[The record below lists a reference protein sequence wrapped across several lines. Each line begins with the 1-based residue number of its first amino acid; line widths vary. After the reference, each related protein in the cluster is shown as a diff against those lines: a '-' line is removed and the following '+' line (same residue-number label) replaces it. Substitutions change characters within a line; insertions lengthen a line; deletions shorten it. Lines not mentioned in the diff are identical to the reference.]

1 MVNSEILKTL
11 IIDKLTLKQ
20 IKESSLMNLDFWEFL
35 ERLENENFENLTND
49 NFKYI
54 AQKIRKSIDNQN
66 QQYNY
71 SNFIQLVTRLPIEKL
86 SFFKELIVINY
97 QKFLHQSFHI
107 EELNTIKNLKN
118 HIDSIPDKTHPKV
131 AEFVKQTKEKAS
143 NVITKTQLLLQK
155 QQELKQKLT
164 SIGKLYETEYIYK
177 VDYPEES
184 SDEKNKTDEENNT
197 VITDSIEFQKQLK
210 FLEENFYLED
220 RIRERLKKKTEVEYK
235 INLDG
240 KNLPLSKE
248 HVLNYLL
255 EAVELKP
262 EILLQ
267 KIHFSDTHRIHIH
280 KDLVEKYMKI
290 NPLTQSILI
299 DEIWIDFGENIYTA
313 INIIH
318 FNSWYEIIE
327 MKNPMFPSKKINKL
341 TFSDENKLHIQ
352 KLYEQLSNAE

>member
-11 IIDKLTLKQ
+11 VTDKLTLKQ

-35 ERLENENFENLTND
+35 ERLKNENFENLTND

-71 SNFIQLVTRLPIEKL
+71 NNFIQLVTRLPIEKL

-97 QKFLHQSFHI
+97 QKFLHHSFHI

-131 AEFVKQTKEKAS
+131 AEFVKQSKEKIS
-143 NVITKTQLLLQK
+143 NVITKTELLSQK
-155 QQELKQKLT
+155 QQELEQKLL
-164 SIGKLYETEYIYK
+164 SLEEWDETEYIFK
-177 VDYPEES
+177 VDYHEETETENESNNSKKLS
-184 SDEKNKTDEENNT
+184 SQEL
-197 VITDSIEFQKQLK
+197 IKQLK

-240 KNLPLSKE
+240 KNLPLSRE
-248 HVLNYLL
+248 NVLNYLL

-267 KIHFSDTHRIHIH
+267 KIHFSNTHRIHIH

-290 NPLTQSILI
+290 NPLTQNVLI
-299 DEIWIDFGENIYTA
+299 DEIWIDFWKNIHTA

-318 FNSWYEIIE
+318 FNSWYEIKEI
-327 MKNPMFPSKKINKL
+327 KNPMFPSKKINKL
-341 TFSDENKLHIQ
+341 YISDENKLHIQ
-352 KLYEQLSNAE
+352 QLAKQLSNAE

>member
-11 IIDKLTLKQ
+11 VTDKLTLKQ

-71 SNFIQLVTRLPIEKL
+71 NNFIQLVTRLPIEKL

-97 QKFLHQSFHI
+97 QKFLHHSFHI
-107 EELNTIKNLKN
+107 EELNTIKDLKN

-131 AEFVKQTKEKAS
+131 AEFVKQSKEKIS
-143 NVITKTQLLLQK
+143 NVITKTELLSQK
-155 QQELKQKLT
+155 QQELEQKLL
-164 SIGKLYETEYIYK
+164 SLEEWDETEYIFK
-177 VDYPEES
+177 VDYHEEIETENESNNSKKLS
-184 SDEKNKTDEENNT
+184 SQEL
-197 VITDSIEFQKQLK
+197 IKQLK

-240 KNLPLSKE
+240 KNLPLSRE
-248 HVLNYLL
+248 NVLNYLL

-267 KIHFSDTHRIHIH
+267 KIHFSNTHRIHIH

-290 NPLTQSILI
+290 NPLTQNVLI
-299 DEIWIDFGENIYTA
+299 DEIWIDFWKNIHTA

-318 FNSWYEIIE
+318 FNSWYEIKEI
-327 MKNPMFPSKKINKL
+327 KNPMFPSKKINKL
-341 TFSDENKLHIQ
+341 YISDENKLHIQ
-352 KLYEQLSNAE
+352 QLAKQLSNAE

>member
-11 IIDKLTLKQ
+11 VIDKLTLKQ

-97 QKFLHQSFHI
+97 QKFLHHSFHI
-107 EELNTIKNLKN
+107 EELNTIKNLKK

-131 AEFVKQTKEKAS
+131 LEFIKQTKEKAS
-143 NVITKTQLLLQK
+143 NVISKVVLLSQK
-155 QQELKQKLT
+155 QQELENILL
-164 SIGKLYETEYIYK
+164 SLEESDGEDYIFK
-177 VDYPEES
+177 VDYPEEW
-184 SDEKNKTDEENNT
+184 SDEQNKTDEKDNSI
-197 VITDSIEFQKQLK
+197 ITNSIKFQEQLE

-220 RIRERLKKKTEVEYK
+220 RIRERLKKITDIEYK
-235 INLDG
+235 INLNG

-318 FNSWYEIIE
+318 FNSWYEIKEI
-327 MKNPMFPSKKINKL
+327 KNPMFPSKKINKL